1 MSMYNELMPK
11 YNAIALIARIRD
23 HVNKRIVHELEQHE
37 VTGIV
42 PSHGDVLMFLYR
54 EEALSIKMLA
64 ERVQRT
70 QPTVTVLV
78 NKLEKLGYVERH
90 KSAEDSRVTMI
101 RLTEQGRK
109 LEPVFNQ
116 VSKQINEMI
125 YSGLSDEQAEQLELL
140 LSSIV
145 RKM

>member
-1 MSMYNELMPK
+1 MYNEVMLK
-11 YNAIALIARIRD
+11 YNAFAMIARIRD

-54 EEALSIKMLA
+54 EETLSIKMLA

-78 NKLEKLGYVERH
+78 NKLEKLGYVERS
-90 KSAEDSRVTMI
+90 KSADDSRVTMI
-101 RLTEQGRK
+101 RLTEQGKR
-109 LEPVFNQ
+109 LEPVFRE
-116 VSKQINEMI
+116 VSDQINQII
-125 YSGLSDEQAEQLELL
+125 YADLSEEQSEQLEKL
-140 LSSIV
+140 LSMIV
-145 RKM
+145 RRL

>member
-1 MSMYNELMPK
+1 MYNELMPK

>member
-1 MSMYNELMPK
+1 MPK

-54 EEALSIKMLA
+54 EDALSIKMLA

-78 NKLEKLGYVERH
+78 NKLEKLGYVERS
-90 KSAEDSRVTMI
+90 KTAEDSRVTMI

>member
-1 MSMYNELMPK
+1 MYNEVMLK
-11 YNAIALIARIRD
+11 YNAFAMIARIRD

-54 EEALSIKMLA
+54 EETLSIKMLA

-78 NKLEKLGYVERH
+78 NKLEKLGYVERN
-90 KSAEDSRVTMI
+90 KSADDSRVTMI
-101 RLTEQGRK
+101 RLTEQGKR
-109 LEPVFNQ
+109 LEPIFRE
-116 VSKQINEMI
+116 VSDQINQII
-125 YSGLSDEQAEQLELL
+125 YADLSEEQSEQLEQL
-140 LSSIV
+140 LSMIV
-145 RKM
+145 RRL

>member
-1 MSMYNELMPK
+1 MPK

-54 EEALSIKMLA
+54 EDALSIKMLA

-116 VSKQINEMI
+116 VSKQINELI
-125 YSGLSDEQAEQLELL
+125 YGGLSDEQAEQLELL

>member
-23 HVNKRIVHELEQHE
+23 HINKQIVQELEKHN

-42 PSHGDVLMFLYR
+42 PSHGDILMFLYR
-54 EEALSIKMLA
+54 EDVLSIKMLA
-64 ERVQRT
+64 ERVHRT

-78 NKLEKLGYVERH
+78 NKLEKLGYVERS

-101 RLTEQGRK
+101 RLTEQGRQ
-109 LEPVFNQ
+109 LEPVFHQ
-116 VSKQINEMI
+116 VSQQINGMV
-125 YSGLSDEQAEQLELL
+125 YGHLTDDQADQLESLL
-140 LSSIV
+140 TGIV
-145 RKM
+145 SKL

>member
-1 MSMYNELMPK
+1 MYNELMPK

-54 EEALSIKMLA
+54 EDALSIKMLA

-116 VSKQINEMI
+116 VSKQINELI
-125 YSGLSDEQAEQLELL
+125 YGGLSDEQAEQLELL

>member
-1 MSMYNELMPK
+1 MLK
-11 YNAIALIARIRD
+11 YNAFAMIARIRD

-54 EEALSIKMLA
+54 EETLSIKMLA

-78 NKLEKLGYVERH
+78 NKLEKLGYVERS
-90 KSAEDSRVTMI
+90 KSADDSRVTMI
-101 RLTEQGRK
+101 RLTEQGKR
-109 LEPVFNQ
+109 LEPVFRE
-116 VSKQINEMI
+116 VSDQINQII
-125 YSGLSDEQAEQLELL
+125 YADLSEEQSEQLEKL
-140 LSSIV
+140 LSMIV
-145 RKM
+145 RRL

>member
-1 MSMYNELMPK
+1 MSIYNEVMPK

-54 EEALSIKMLA
+54 EETLSIKMLA

-78 NKLEKLGYVERH
+78 NKLEKLGYVERS

-101 RLTEQGRK
+101 RLTEQGKR
-109 LEPVFNQ
+109 LEPIFHQ
-116 VSKQINEMI
+116 VSEQINDII
-125 YSGLSDEQAEQLELL
+125 YSGLSDEQSEQLESL
-140 LSSIV
+140 LSIIV
-145 RKM
+145 RKL

>member
-1 MSMYNELMPK
+1 MLK
-11 YNAIALIARIRD
+11 YNAFAMIARIRD

-54 EEALSIKMLA
+54 EETLSIKMLA

-78 NKLEKLGYVERH
+78 NKLEKLGYVERN
-90 KSAEDSRVTMI
+90 KSADDSRVTMI
-101 RLTEQGRK
+101 RLTEQGKR
-109 LEPVFNQ
+109 LEPIFRE
-116 VSKQINEMI
+116 VSDQINQII
-125 YSGLSDEQAEQLELL
+125 YADLSEEQSEQLEQL
-140 LSSIV
+140 LSMIV
-145 RKM
+145 RRL

>member
-1 MSMYNELMPK
+1 MYNGFMLK
-11 YNAIALIARIRD
+11 YNAFALIARIRD

-37 VTGIV
+37 ITGIV

-54 EEALSIKMLA
+54 EETLSIKMLA

-78 NKLEKLGYVERH
+78 NKLEKLGYVERS

-101 RLTEQGRK
+101 RLTDQGK
-109 LEPVFNQ
+109 QLEPVFRE
-116 VSKQINEMI
+116 VSDQINQMI
-125 YSGLSDEQAEQLELL
+125 YADLSEEQSEQLEYL
-140 LSSIV
+140 LSLIV
-145 RKM
+145 RRF

>member
-1 MSMYNELMPK
+1 MPK

-23 HVNKRIVHELEQHE
+23 HINKRIVHELEQHE

-116 VSKQINEMI
+116 VSIQINEMI
-125 YSGLSDEQAEQLELL
+125 YAGLSDEQAEQLELL

>member
-1 MSMYNELMPK
+1 MYNGFMLK
-11 YNAIALIARIRD
+11 HNAFAMIARIRD

-54 EEALSIKMLA
+54 EETLSIKMLA

-78 NKLEKLGYVERH
+78 NKLEKLGYVERS
-90 KSAEDSRVTMI
+90 KSADDSRVTMI
-101 RLTEQGRK
+101 RLTDKGRQ
-109 LEPVFNQ
+109 LEPIFRE
-116 VSKQINEMI
+116 VSDQINQMI
-125 YSGLSDEQAEQLELL
+125 YADLSEEQSEQLENL
-140 LSSIV
+140 LSMIV
-145 RKM
+145 RRF

>member
-1 MSMYNELMPK
+1 M
-11 YNAIALIARIRD
+11 IARIRD

-54 EEALSIKMLA
+54 EETLSIKMLA

-78 NKLEKLGYVERH
+78 NKLEKLGYVERS
-90 KSAEDSRVTMI
+90 KSADDSRVTMI
-101 RLTEQGRK
+101 RLTDKGRQ
-109 LEPVFNQ
+109 LEPIFRE
-116 VSKQINEMI
+116 VSDQINQMI
-125 YSGLSDEQAEQLELL
+125 YADLSEEQSEQLENL
-140 LSSIV
+140 LSMIV
-145 RKM
+145 RRF

>member
-1 MSMYNELMPK
+1 MLK
-11 YNAIALIARIRD
+11 YNAFAMIARIRD

-54 EEALSIKMLA
+54 EETLSIKMLA

-78 NKLEKLGYVERH
+78 NKLEKLGYVERS
-90 KSAEDSRVTMI
+90 KSSEDSRVTMI
-101 RLTEQGRK
+101 RLTDKGKQ
-109 LEPVFNQ
+109 LEPIFRE
-116 VSKQINEMI
+116 VSNQINQMI
-125 YSGLSDEQAEQLELL
+125 YADLSEEQSEQLENL
-140 LSSIV
+140 LSMIV
-145 RKM
+145 RRF

>member
-1 MSMYNELMPK
+1 MYNELMPK

-23 HVNKRIVHELEQHE
+23 HVNKRILHELEQHE

-116 VSKQINEMI
+116 VSKQINEII